1 MITVGWIAVVVGPL
15 ITGVSLAGLLVV
27 QRNREPLAMLLSLV
41 GVTITV
47 SAVGILAAS
56 SSSPA
61 VNIAAGLIALGG
73 FGGGYGLVSALLGLT
88 RRRCAHTF
96 TPPGNPQDR
105 ALVLMVADVEAE
117 TYEPHE
123 VTRQIL
129 EFTEAGLPEA
139 SIGVLPFFYA
149 SHKARYRAVGGRSP
163 ERTQAHALAEQV
175 SDLLDPD
182 LFSGP
187 LLINCTDG
195 SALTE
200 AIRTAT
206 EHGYRTVV
214 AATPYIAEP
223 LHIDL
228 EKRGV
233 DAARLDPVRPVLT
246 YARPLG
252 DSETIARHL
261 AGRISDMV
269 DEPSVTGVALVVHG
283 QPGDRERTYAAFE
296 EHENTFANRVRMM
309 VTGDGVDEQHVRL
322 CWDAWRA
329 PDVTETVRHLA
340 ALGCTRILV
349 APIARPFE
357 NLETLLELPAAIH
370 QARVGDDVHVVQLP
384 AWKDDPLIAEEIA
397 RAIEGA
403 VREIADERGANA
415 AESPVRDG
423 S

>member
-1 MITVGWIAVVVGPL
+1 MITVGWVAIVVGSL

-27 QRNREPLAMLLSLV
+27 PRNREPLAMLLSLA

-47 SAVGILAAS
+47 SAVGILSAS

-88 RRRCAHTF
+88 RHRCAHTF
-96 TPPGNPQDR
+96 TPPGNPRDR

-123 VTRQIL
+123 VTRQMH

-139 SIGVLPFFYA
+139 SISVLPFFYA

-163 ERTQAHALAEQV
+163 ERLQAHALAEQV
-175 SDLLDPD
+175 SDLLDPGR
-182 LFSGP
+182 FVGP
-187 LLINCTDG
+187 VLINCSDG
-195 SALTE
+195 SALAE

-206 EHGYRTVV
+206 ESGYRTVV

-223 LHIDL
+223 IHVDL

-233 DAARLDPVRPVLT
+233 DAARLDPKRPVLT
-246 YARPLG
+246 YARPLWG
-252 DSETIARHL
+252 SETIARHL

-269 DEPSVTGVALVVHG
+269 GEQSVTGVAIVVHG
-283 QPGDRERTYAAFE
+283 QPGDRERTYVAFE
-296 EHENTFANRVRMM
+296 EQENAFANRVRMM

-322 CWDAWRA
+322 CWDAWRE

-349 APIARPFE
+349 APITRPFE
-357 NLETLLELPAAIH
+357 SLETLLELPAAIH

-403 VREIADERGANA
+403 VREIADERG
-415 AESPVRDG
+415 
-423 S
+423 